1 MAVSAFPVM
10 LQCSIYVAA
19 HNKVRYKSVAPG
31 PNPVE
36 PSSRAPH
43 RGKAM
48 NTFEPKVA
56 AEKARET
63 AVQFEALTLKTLVP
77 EGVRSIAEKTV
88 AHTREAYEH
97 SKDALEGGLDALER
111 SFDAAGQGSLALNHK
126 LIEIAQR
133 NVNSGFSLAR
143 SLAAAKTLPD
153 VVEVQATY
161 WRNWLGT
168 FTAQAEELRA
178 LSANVTA
185 DTAEPIKAHVTRGM
199 NELRKAS

>member
-1 MAVSAFPVM
+1 
-10 LQCSIYVAA
+10 
-19 HNKVRYKSVAPG
+19 
-31 PNPVE
+31 
-36 PSSRAPH
+36 
-43 RGKAM
+43 M

-56 AEKARET
+56 AEKAREI
-63 AVQFEALTLKTLVP
+63 AVQFEALALDALLP

-88 AHTREAYEH
+88 AQTREAYEQ
-97 SKDALEGGLDALER
+97 SKDVLEAGLEALER

-126 LIEIAQR
+126 VIEIAQR
-133 NVNSGFSLAR
+133 NVNSGFTIAK
-143 SLAAAKTLPD
+143 SLAAAKTLPE
-153 VVEVQATY
+153 VVEVQAAY

-178 LSANVTA
+178 LSTKVTA

>member
-1 MAVSAFPVM
+1 
-10 LQCSIYVAA
+10 
-19 HNKVRYKSVAPG
+19 
-31 PNPVE
+31 
-36 PSSRAPH
+36 
-43 RGKAM
+43 M
-48 NTFEPKVA
+48 NTFEPKA
-56 AEKARET
+56 AFEKARET
-63 AVQFEALTLKTLVP
+63 AAKFEALALDAPLP

-88 AHTREAYEH
+88 AQAREAYEH

-133 NVNSGFSLAR
+133 NVNSGFSLAN
-143 SLAAAKTLPD
+143 SLVTAKTLPE
-153 VVEVQATY
+153 VLEVQAAY

-178 LSANVTA
+178 LSLNVTA
-185 DTAEPIKAHVTRGM
+185 DTTEPIKAHVARGM

>member
-1 MAVSAFPVM
+1 
-10 LQCSIYVAA
+10 
-19 HNKVRYKSVAPG
+19 
-31 PNPVE
+31 
-36 PSSRAPH
+36 
-43 RGKAM
+43 M

-63 AVQFEALTLKTLVP
+63 AVQFEALALKTLLP

-88 AHTREAYEH
+88 VQTREAYEH

-133 NVNSGFSLAR
+133 NVNSGFSLANR
-143 SLAAAKTLPD
+143 LAAAKTLPE
-153 VVEVQATY
+153 VLEVQAAY

-178 LSANVTA
+178 LSVNVTA
-185 DTAEPIKAHVTRGM
+185 DTTEPIKAHVTRGM

>member
-1 MAVSAFPVM
+1 
-10 LQCSIYVAA
+10 
-19 HNKVRYKSVAPG
+19 
-31 PNPVE
+31 
-36 PSSRAPH
+36 
-43 RGKAM
+43 M

-56 AEKARET
+56 AEKAREI
-63 AVQFEALTLKTLVP
+63 AVQFEALALDTLLP

-88 AHTREAYEH
+88 AQTREAYEQ
-97 SKDALEGGLDALER
+97 SKDALQAGLEALER

-126 LIEIAQR
+126 VIEIAQR
-133 NVNSGFSLAR
+133 NVNSGFTIAK
-143 SLAAAKTLPD
+143 SLAAAKTLPE
-153 VVEVQATY
+153 VVEVQAAY

-178 LSANVTA
+178 LSTKVTA